1 MSGVNRNILKNAGI
15 PVMSQDQI
23 PMSLVTTNG
32 SRFVILD
39 WPVKTY
45 ISSSQGGDCQ
55 GITVQW
61 TTDSSL
67 ASEPDSAYYALTSS
81 VLGCDSASLV
91 PLTSS
96 LGWSVFIDSSYN
108 FSGSNT
114 QYYLRSFQN
123 SVGGGRGPYSNV
135 LSLETRSPKLYTGSM
150 QSQGFRY
157 AAVAGKPGI
166 TGSVVILTPDSLN
179 PNTGQLQVWAGDNQ
193 NVYATGST
201 TSGSLQIIKA
211 GGPNF
216 DAIKTN
222 GATIS
227 LSLTGSVSGSGTEK
241 NTIMSVEFSGSI
253 AAWSGSNTGDLN
265 WCSNGAPYIPQLGDA
280 GEKFFGWTAAVSV
293 LTGSV
298 EISGSDGYY
307 LYVSATTSS
316 TNTSVSTVSGSFDTF
331 PTGSNTVNKII
342 GTAPGQGLCIAGNP
356 SVYGGFRWYSNGQNL
371 SPGTGSARTTS
382 NPNKSLGNNITIRT
396 SNDCVFRTISLGV
409 LYNTTLYTQQ
419 YGS

>member
-1 MSGVNRNILKNAGI
+1 MSGVNRNILSNAGI

-23 PMSLVTTNG
+23 PMSLVTTQG
-32 SRFVILD
+32 SRFVMLD

-61 TTDSSL
+61 TTDPSL

-81 VLGCDSASLV
+81 VISCNSSSLI

-96 LGWSVFIDSSYN
+96 LGWSIFIDSSYN

-114 QYYLRSFQN
+114 KYYLRSFQN

-135 LSLETRSPKLYTGSM
+135 LSLETRSPKIYTGSM
-150 QSQGFRY
+150 QSRGYTY
-157 AAVAGKPGI
+157 AASNLKPGI
-166 TGSVVILTPDSLN
+166 TGSVVILTPDSFN
-179 PNTGQLQVWAGDNQ
+179 PNNGQLQVWAGDNL

-201 TSGSLQIIKA
+201 TSGSLQMVKA

-222 GATIS
+222 GATIVVA
-227 LSLTGSVSGSGTEK
+227 LTGSVSGSGREQ
-241 NTIMSVEFSGSI
+241 NTIMTVEQSASI
-253 AAWSGSNTGDLN
+253 APWSGSSTADLN
-265 WCSNGAPYIPQLGDA
+265 YCTNGVPYIPQLGNA
-280 GEKFFGWTAAVSV
+280 GEKFFGWTAAISV

-307 LYVSATTSS
+307 LFVNATTSS
-316 TNTSVSTVSGSFDTF
+316 INTSVSTVSGSFDTF
-331 PTGSNTVNKII
+331 PTGSNTINKII
-342 GTAPGQGLCIAGNP
+342 GTTNGQGACSVGNP
-356 SVYGGFRWYSNGQNL
+356 SSYGTFRWYSNGQLL
-371 SPGTGSARTTS
+371 SAGTGSARRGSDPTS
-382 NPNKSLGNNITIRT
+382 SLGDTITIKT
-396 SNDCVFRTISLGV
+396 SADCVFRTISLGV
-409 LYNTTLYTQQ
+409 LYDTSLYYQQ
-419 YGS
+419 YGL